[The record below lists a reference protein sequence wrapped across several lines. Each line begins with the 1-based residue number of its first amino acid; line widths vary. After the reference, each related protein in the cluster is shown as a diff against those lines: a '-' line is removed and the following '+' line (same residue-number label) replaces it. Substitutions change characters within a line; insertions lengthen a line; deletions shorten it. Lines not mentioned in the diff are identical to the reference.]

1 MENEGNDIRGAKES
15 VSLYLSTDVLN
26 ALDIRSG
33 DLERSRSWIAND
45 ALKRGLGMIGMEG
58 GGDE

>member
-1 MENEGNDIRGAKES
+1 MDNEGNDIRGTKES
-15 VSLYLSTDVLN
+15 VSLYLSTEVLQ
-26 ALDIRSG
+26 ALDAKSD

-45 ALKRGLGMIGMEG
+45 ALKRGLGMEG

>member
-1 MENEGNDIRGAKES
+1 MENEGNDIRGTKES
-15 VSLYLSTDVLN
+15 VSLYLSTEVLQ
-26 ALDIRSG
+26 ALDAKSD

-45 ALKRGLGMIGMEG
+45 ALKRGLGMEG